1 MQESY
6 EKFKNELMKRSGKLV
21 ESKHETVRN
30 NIIYED
36 MIPILESGQVEIDE
50 PAYQSNLKQMKS
62 GSDPDVRI

>member
-36 MIPILESGQVEIDE
+36 MIPILESG
-50 PAYQSNLKQMKS
+50 
-62 GSDPDVRI
+62 